1 MKPQA
6 IRDLEQV
13 LNHRFQRPELLE
25 QALTHSSYARE
36 LQSQHAP
43 GASFEDNEQLEFLGD
58 AVLALVTSQ
67 ELFERFPDFHE
78 GQLSKTR
85 AFLVS
90 EQHLIGT
97 ARRLNL
103 GSYLRL
109 GRGEEKSGGR
119 EKPAILVDA
128 LEAVLAATYLDA
140 GLETTRNF
148 ILASILKP
156 QFRRLSRN
164 GRGQL
169 PTSDF
174 KSALQEKAHSLG
186 LPQPSY
192 VLIAERGPEHRKTF
206 VVEARMAGPGKK
218 GWSVSAEGQT
228 KKAAEQVAA
237 QRALRKLQSRA
248 KAEEK
253 REGKEPAQPA
263 EKYL

>member
-1 MKPQA
+1 MKPQP
-6 IRDLEQV
+6 ISGLEEV

-25 QALTHSSYARE
+25 QALTHSSFARE
-36 LQSQHAP
+36 LESQA
-43 GASFEDNEQLEFLGD
+43 GDGIRANDNEQMEFLGD

-67 ELFERFPDFHE
+67 ELFARFPHFQE

-119 EKPAILVDA
+119 EKSAILVDA

-140 GLETTRNF
+140 GLNKARDF
-148 ILASILKP
+148 IVASILKP
-156 QFRRLSRN
+156 EFRRLSRN
-164 GRGQL
+164 GIGRL

-192 VLIAERGPEHRKTF
+192 VLTGESGPGHRKTF
-206 VVEARMAGPGKK
+206 TVEARMTGEGKAWAVVGDGP
-218 GWSVSAEGQT
+218 T
-228 KKAAEQVAA
+228 KKAAEQAAA
-237 QRALRKLQSRA
+237 QRALRKLQLRA
-248 KAEEK
+248 K
-253 REGKEPAQPA
+253 REPMCGKNVPAGLA
-263 EKYL
+263 EKHL